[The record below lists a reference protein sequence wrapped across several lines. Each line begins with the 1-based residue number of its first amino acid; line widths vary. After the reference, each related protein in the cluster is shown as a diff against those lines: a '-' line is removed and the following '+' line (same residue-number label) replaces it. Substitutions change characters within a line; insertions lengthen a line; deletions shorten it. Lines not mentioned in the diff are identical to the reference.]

1 VSLSAL
7 ALECCELMNR
17 PPPPI
22 EGTGIVLQTD
32 EDIAKWI
39 AERKSKWP
47 SAKRLAERVRLL
59 SQPHSLLLISECR
72 EGSSNSKRGESR

>member
-1 VSLSAL
+1 MLGLNMVHH
-7 ALECCELMNR
+7 ELMNS

-59 SQPHSLLLISECR
+59 RKAITNVRMQ
-72 EGSSNSKRGESR
+72 RGKQQ

>member
-1 VSLSAL
+1 VTLL
-7 ALECCELMNR
+7 LLNIEFCELTDS

-47 SAKRLAERVRLL
+47 SAKRLAERVRLYL
-59 SQPHSLLLISECR
+59 
-72 EGSSNSKRGESR
+72 

>member
-1 VSLSAL
+1 VSWL
-7 ALECCELMNR
+7 ALMEARWELIDS

-47 SAKRLAERVRLL
+47 SAERLAERVRLL
-59 SQPHSLLLISECR
+59 QPAYANVR
-72 EGSSNSKRGESR
+72 MQRGKQQ

>member
-1 VSLSAL
+1 MTLRL
-7 ALECCELMNR
+7 LNIEYCELIDS

-47 SAKRLAERVRLL
+47 SAKRLAERVRL
-59 SQPHSLLLISECR
+59 
-72 EGSSNSKRGESR
+72 